1 MRRFDAILF
10 DLGSTLIY
18 FDSSWPE
25 VLAQADQALE
35 QSLEASG
42 LAVANTGFLQQYD
55 KRLQEYYAQ
64 RETEFLEYTT
74 AFILSTQLAEMGFG
88 DVPQA
93 VLRRALD
100 AMFAVTQS
108 HWQPEPDAVATLHT
122 LRQRGYRL
130 GLVSNA
136 GDDNDVQ
143 ALVDK
148 TGLRAYLDVV
158 LTSAAE
164 RIRKPNP
171 RIFHT
176 ALKALGEVVPARA
189 AMVGDTLG
197 ADILG
202 AQNAGITSVWIT
214 RRADSPA
221 NHAHQDTIH
230 PDISVPTLHA
240 LLDIFP

>member
-1 MRRFDAILF
+1 MRRFEAILF

-18 FDSSWPE
+18 FDSPWPE
-25 VLAQADQALE
+25 VLSQADQALE

-42 LAVANTGFLQQYD
+42 LAVANTGFLQKYEQ
-55 KRLQEYYAQ
+55 RLQEYYAQ

-74 AFILSTQLAEMGFG
+74 AFILNTQLAEMGLT

-93 VLRRALD
+93 ILRRALD

-108 HWQPEPDAVATLHT
+108 HWQPELDAVSTLQT

-136 GDDNDVQ
+136 GDDDDVQ

-148 TGLRAYLDVV
+148 AGVRTYLDVI

-164 RIRKPNP
+164 GVRKPNP
-171 RIFHT
+171 RIFHA
-176 ALKALGEVVPARA
+176 ALNLLGGVVPARA

-202 AQNAGITSVWIT
+202 AQNAGLTSVWIT

-221 NHAHQDTIH
+221 NLAHQDTIH
-230 PDISVPTLHA
+230 PDMTVPSLHA
-240 LLDIFP
+240 LLDIFL